1 MSINFNPAAKVIN
14 TNKSNKARSFA
25 WKAGAL
31 DELNAELQLRE
42 DLKNNGLKATYLIA
56 GAKSLEARRFVKQ
69 GNETVTTPNGTY
81 NTLKVV
87 LTHDNG
93 SKSSTFWLAPNLDY
107 LPVKMAHQDGKTSFS
122 LLLTGYK
129 K

>member
-1 MSINFNPAAKVIN
+1 M
-14 TNKSNKARSFA
+14 
-25 WKAGAL
+25 
-31 DELNAELQLRE
+31 
-42 DLKNNGLKATYLIA
+42 
-56 GAKSLEARRFVKQ
+56 KQ
-69 GNETVTTPNGTY
+69 GNETVKTPYGTY